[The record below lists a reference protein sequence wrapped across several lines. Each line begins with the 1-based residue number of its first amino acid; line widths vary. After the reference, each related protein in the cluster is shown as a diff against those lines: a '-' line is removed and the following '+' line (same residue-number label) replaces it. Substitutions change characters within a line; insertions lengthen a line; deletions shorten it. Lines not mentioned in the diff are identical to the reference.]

1 MRMFWWLG
9 LLACSAV
16 ANAAPKA
23 DLWPRWQAHD
33 ATSTATVSYT
43 EWDRL
48 LGSYVV
54 AGSDGVNRV
63 AYSRFS
69 AADKAALAAF
79 VRRLEALP
87 ISRYA
92 QPEQYAYWVNLYNAK
107 TLQLVVERYPVS
119 SIRDIKLG
127 GGLAAQFFGGPW
139 ARNVLLVEGQK
150 LSLDDIEHRILR
162 PIWRD
167 ARTHYAVNC
176 ASIGCPN
183 LARQA
188 YTPAR
193 MQAMLDEGARAYV
206 NHSRGATV
214 EGGKLVVSSIYRW
227 FINDFGGN
235 DAGILAHLRRYASA
249 DTLAMLA
256 PFKSL
261 GDNGDRYDWALNDER
276 AAPAP

>member
-1 MRMFWWLG
+1 MRMFCLLG
-9 LLACSAV
+9 LLAFSVV

-23 DLWPRWQAHD
+23 DLWPRWQQHD
-33 ATSTATVSYT
+33 AASTDTLSYT

-48 LGSYVV
+48 LGLYVV
-54 AGSDGVNRV
+54 AGSDGVHRV

-69 AADKAALAAF
+69 AADKAALTAF
-79 VRRLEALP
+79 VQRLEAVP

-127 GGLAAQFFGGPW
+127 GSLASQFVGGPW
-139 ARNVLLVEGQK
+139 AKKVLRVEGER

-167 ARTHYAVNC
+167 PRTHYAINC

-188 YTPAR
+188 YTPVR
-193 MQAMLDEGARAYV
+193 MQAMLDEAARAYV
-206 NHSRGATV
+206 NHPRGATV
-214 EGGKLVVSSIYRW
+214 ENGRLVVSSIYRW
-227 FINDFGGN
+227 FIEDFGGS

-256 PFKSL
+256 PFTSL

-276 AAPAP
+276 AAPVP